1 MKKTDKIKAAA
12 VLCVLMIIMVLGAV
26 IDKKER
32 AYRDF
37 YIEKEI
43 TKRIEERSMPDMSGV
58 DINTDD
64 PAELMRLEGIGE
76 KLAERIIEYRQKNG
90 DFEVKEDIM
99 RVDGIGENKFEAIK
113 NDIYTGYETA
123 GNK

>member
-43 TKRIEERSMPDMSGV
+43 TGRIEERSMPDMSGV
-58 DINTDD
+58 DINTED